1 MKPGD
6 LVEFTFII
14 GGIEI
19 PKVAVAH
26 HPVTE
31 GDRVHGDWTVDNCS
45 WWFYFPDMGSGLGSG
60 VWPMQRELTVKMLEE
75 S

>member
-14 GGIEI
+14 DGIETPGI
-19 PKVAVAH
+19 AVVH
-26 HPVTE
+26 HAVTE
-31 GDRVHGDWTVDNCS
+31 DDRRYSDWTVDNCS
-45 WWFYFPDMGSGLGSG
+45 WWFYFPLDAHGRTGI
-60 VWPMQRELTVKMLEE
+60 WPIQRELTVKMLEE

>member
-14 GGIEI
+14 DGIET
-19 PKVAVAH
+19 PKVAVVH

-31 GDRVHGDWTVDNCS
+31 VDRDRGDWTVDNCS
-45 WWFYFPDMGSGLGSG
+45 WWFYFPLDAYGRTRI
-60 VWPMQRELTVKMLEE
+60 WPMHRALTVKMLEE